1 MHRGGWFMRTFP
13 ALWAHILDGMRSQPG
28 SGGDAGGALNVRCV
42 ELHHYATGGHLLQP
56 KHRDNGSA
64 LTISVMLSDPASTSG
79 GAFVTYDE
87 GAPVVHA
94 LGHGSG
100 GQVGELLQSAV
111 RVRTQGHQSQLRR
124 EGEALVR
131 WRRGDLGDGS
141 VPGLGGFFQAAL
153 ADGAGEGDAVVHA
166 RETVVSEHLQAL
178 HQSDQSGAFPGGLG
192 AFGALSLNATS

>member
-94 LGHGSG
+94 LGHGDAILFHSEKLHNVCTVTSG
-100 GQVGELLQSAV
+100 V
-111 RVRTQGHQSQLRR
+111 RQ
-124 EGEALVR
+124 ALVVEL
-131 WRRGDLGDGS
+131 WEAPANS
-141 VPGLGGFFQAAL
+141 
-153 ADGAGEGDAVVHA
+153 
-166 RETVVSEHLQAL
+166 
-178 HQSDQSGAFPGGLG
+178 SDRFR
-192 AFGALSLNATS
+192 